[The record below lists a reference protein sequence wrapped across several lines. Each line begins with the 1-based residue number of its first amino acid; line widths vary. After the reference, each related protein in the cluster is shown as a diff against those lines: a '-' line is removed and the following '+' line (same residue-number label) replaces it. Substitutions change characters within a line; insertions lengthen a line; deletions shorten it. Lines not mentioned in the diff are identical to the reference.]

1 MVGDIR
7 VRLRYQ
13 YPMQTFARWATLT
26 AWLISAATGWADG
39 KVFARPEAQ
48 VRVEI
53 PNQQALIYHR
63 DGIEC
68 LVIETAFLGAGTN
81 FGWVVP
87 LPAEPKVE
95 AVSESF
101 FPALRAAFQPRLL
114 HYVHHYYLG
123 VLFVCGV
130 AWLAWRSFKDDADW
144 GLDLPL
150 CLLLALGVGFLG
162 KSPLL
167 GGLALVF
174 LLAVRLFTRSSASF
188 TIVVLVAMLLAIW
201 ITTGL
206 RLQQSDLVQTLS
218 ADSDAATTAP
228 AGVTV
233 LSVQRAGLFEATTLR
248 GTNPRA
254 VLDWLE
260 NNGFA
265 APPSVAPVMQD
276 YVQRGWVFVASKIQ
290 RENSTDAV
298 TAAHPL
304 AFTFA
309 TDQPIYPLKLTG
321 VDNGNCSIDLYVFGE
336 ARAAAPHF
344 RTVRCDRVA
353 KNMPPDAV
361 KRWKSWLR
369 PRDSEVLN
377 HIGPAAVGT
386 LLSATLTPR
395 QMETDAQITWQR
407 FSSRGATVY
416 SRVGAAIVALNVAV
430 PLGTL
435 GWLLVGVSRGGWGVD
450 DKFITR
456 WRGRIIL
463 VALIVGLGV
472 FWLLPKVN
480 IILPPMAGG

>member
-1 MVGDIR
+1 M
-7 VRLRYQ
+7 RLHYQ
-13 YPMQTFARWATLT
+13 YPMQTFARLATLA
-26 AWLISAATGWADG
+26 AWLIPAATGWADG

-53 PNQQALIYHR
+53 PNQQALIYHH

-68 LVIETAFLGAGTN
+68 LVIETAFLGVGTN

-87 LPAEPKVE
+87 LPGEPKVE
-95 AVSESF
+95 AVSENF
-101 FPALRAAFQPRLL
+101 FLALHAALQPRLL

-130 AWLAWRSFKDDADW
+130 AWLAWRSFKGDAAW
-144 GLDLPL
+144 LPDLPL

-162 KSPLL
+162 KSPLA

-174 LLAVRLFTRSSASF
+174 LLAVRLFTRSTTNF

-201 ITTGL
+201 MTSALHLEPFG
-206 RLQQSDLVQTLS
+206 LVQTLS
-218 ADSDAATTAP
+218 ASPDATPPAP

-248 GTNPRA
+248 GTTPRA

-265 APPSVAPVMQD
+265 APPSVAPVVQD

-290 RENSTDAV
+290 REGSTDAV

-309 TDQPIYPLKLTG
+309 TARPIYPLKLTG
-321 VDNGNCSIDLYVFGE
+321 VDNGNCSIDLYVFGA

-353 KNMPPDAV
+353 KNMPTDAV
-361 KRWKSWLR
+361 KRGGSWLR

-377 HIGPAAVGT
+377 RIGLAACRT
-386 LLSATLTPR
+386 
-395 QMETDAQITWQR
+395 
-407 FSSRGATVY
+407 
-416 SRVGAAIVALNVAV
+416 
-430 PLGTL
+430 
-435 GWLLVGVSRGGWGVD
+435 
-450 DKFITR
+450 
-456 WRGRIIL
+456 
-463 VALIVGLGV
+463 
-472 FWLLPKVN
+472 
-480 IILPPMAGG
+480 